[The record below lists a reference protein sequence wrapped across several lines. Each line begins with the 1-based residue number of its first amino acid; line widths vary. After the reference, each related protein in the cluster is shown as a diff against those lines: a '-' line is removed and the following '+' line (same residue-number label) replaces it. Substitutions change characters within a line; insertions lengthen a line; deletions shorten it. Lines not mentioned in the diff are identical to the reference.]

1 MKLHPALNGTRN
13 IRGAFA
19 PEAHLPPMGILNG
32 SPGWQRPGAH
42 REPIIRRL
50 SDRLVEAQRPIRIL
64 DAVKWDDGI
73 EQRFFADQ
81 ARELPCVTP
90 DYYRSRPLPFS
101 ADLKLAEFA
110 GIEADIGRQLG
121 RTEPAGRIM
130 SRMCREY
137 RSVIEM
143 LQHRGEPRFGEIS
156 KELYGSATESLKIG
170 EPALVSMARQLPG
183 QFAQHAMP
191 VCAEPD
197 IDARQAVDIL
207 AGRLRSYFQEPG
219 RVRVRLSDGIVADA
233 AAGCDYIKLR
243 GDAVFT
249 ERDLRVLEVHEGW
262 VHLGTTLNGQ
272 AQPVCTFLGK
282 GPPSSTITQ
291 EGLAVLV
298 ELVTKAA
305 HPARLRRIAHRVE
318 AVAQAEAGAD
328 FREVYRFFLE
338 HGCGQRESYQQTMRV
353 FRGGLPAG
361 GSPFT
366 KDICYLKGLMLV
378 WRHIRTA
385 LRRGDTCKAALLFCG
400 KATVGDA
407 ATLAELVDEGL
418 VAPPRYVPP
427 QFGNPQH
434 LAPSDPTPALWPFTA
449 CGLV

>member
-1 MKLHPALNGTRN
+1 MKPHPALNGTRN
-13 IRGAFA
+13 RQGAFA
-19 PEAHLPPMGILNG
+19 PEANLPTMGILHG
-32 SPGWQRPGAH
+32 GHGRQRLRAAH
-42 REPIIRRL
+42 AALIRNL

-64 DAVKWDDGI
+64 DAVKWDDAV
-73 EQRFFADQ
+73 EERFFAAQ
-81 ARELPCVTP
+81 CRELPGVTP
-90 DYYRSRPLPFS
+90 DYYRARPLPFS
-101 ADLKLAEFA
+101 VELKLAEFV
-110 GIEADIGRQLG
+110 GIETDVGRQLG
-121 RTEPAGRIM
+121 RTEPAGRIV

-137 RSVIEM
+137 RAVLEM
-143 LQHRGEPRFGEIS
+143 LQHRGNRRFGEIS
-156 KELYGSATESLKIG
+156 KALYGSATEALNPG
-170 EPALVSMARQLPG
+170 EPSLVGIARQLPG
-183 QFAQHAMP
+183 QFAQN
-191 VCAEPD
+191 EPPARSEPN

-207 AGRLRSYFQEPG
+207 AGRLRTYFQEPG

-291 EGLAVLV
+291 EGLAVLA
-298 ELVTKAA
+298 ELVAQAA
-305 HPARLRRIAHRVE
+305 HPARLQRIANRVE
-318 AVAQAEAGAD
+318 AVALAEAGAD

-338 HGCGQRESYQQTMRV
+338 QGCAARESYQQTMRV
-353 FRGGLPAG
+353 FRGSLPAG
-361 GSPFT
+361 GGPFT
-366 KDICYLKGLMLV
+366 KDICYLKGLLLV
-378 WRHIRTA
+378 WRHIRAA
-385 LRRGDTCKAALLFCG
+385 LRRGETDQASLLFCG
-400 KATVGDA
+400 KTTVGDI

-427 QFGNPQH
+427 QFGNPRH
-434 LAPSDPTPALWPFTA
+434 LAPSAQAPALRPFTA